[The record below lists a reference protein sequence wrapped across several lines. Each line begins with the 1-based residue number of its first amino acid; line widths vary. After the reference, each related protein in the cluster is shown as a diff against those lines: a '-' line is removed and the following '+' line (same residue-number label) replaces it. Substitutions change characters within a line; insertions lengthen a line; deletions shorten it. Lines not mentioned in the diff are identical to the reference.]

1 MNKTINLIELFS
13 GIGSQAKALKN
24 LGYNVQTLGTCEW
37 DLHAFIAYDAIHSS
51 SELPNH
57 ITEMCKAEILEKLEN
72 YTLSNSGK
80 EKMEFKTLRSY
91 SEESLRRIYAAIER
105 NRNFVDVSSLT
116 GDQMPEGVDILTY
129 SFPCQDLSNVGAFHG
144 YNKGID
150 KDSGSRSSLL
160 WQVGRILQEM
170 KNSKKEMP
178 KYLLM
183 ENVPTLLAKRHLD
196 NFNTWKSDLEKL
208 GYYSYHFQLNAS
220 DFGLP
225 QNRPRLLMVSV
236 YVGDDSKKLETVK
249 SFFDKKE
256 PLDVVNAYRESKYYK
271 KIGINDLLRIDYQNE
286 KYRKEAEEC
295 TPNDTVS
302 RREIWEENPQLVLEG
317 NVINDKFSVIRTI
330 TTKQDRNPNSGNL
343 YFDSGIEGRGKF
355 RYLTPR
361 ECFLFMG
368 FTDEDFDNVIKN
380 NPDIHKNSKLF
391 PRDKLIRMAGN
402 SIPVKLLEGIFY
414 QIKLLDKLL

>member
-1 MNKTINLIELFS
+1 MS
-13 GIGSQAKALKN
+13 DSQR
-24 LGYNVQTLGTCEW
+24 
-37 DLHAFIAYDAIHSS
+37 D
-51 SELPNH
+51 
-57 ITEMCKAEILEKLEN
+57 
-72 YTLSNSGK
+72 
-80 EKMEFKTLRSY
+80 
-91 SEESLRRIYAAIER
+91 
-105 NRNFVDVSSLT
+105 
-116 GDQMPEGVDILTY
+116 
-129 SFPCQDLSNVGAFHG
+129 
-144 YNKGID
+144 
-150 KDSGSRSSLL
+150 
-160 WQVGRILQEM
+160 
-170 KNSKKEMP
+170 MP

-196 NFNTWKSDLEKL
+196 NFNTWKSDLEEL

-225 QNRPRLLMVSV
+225 QNRPRLLMISV
-236 YVGDDSKKLETVK
+236 FVGDDPKKLEK
-249 SFFDKKE
+249 AKEFFEGKE
-256 PLDVVNAYRESKYYK
+256 PEDVVKEYKDSEHYK
-271 KIGINDLLRIDYQNE
+271 KLEIEDLLRIDYKNE

-317 NVINDKFSVIRTI
+317 NRINKKYSVIRTI

-380 NPDIHKNSKLF
+380 NPEIHKNSKLF

-402 SIPVKLLEGIFY
+402 SIPVKLLEGVFY
-414 QIKLLDKLL
+414 QIKLLDEILGK